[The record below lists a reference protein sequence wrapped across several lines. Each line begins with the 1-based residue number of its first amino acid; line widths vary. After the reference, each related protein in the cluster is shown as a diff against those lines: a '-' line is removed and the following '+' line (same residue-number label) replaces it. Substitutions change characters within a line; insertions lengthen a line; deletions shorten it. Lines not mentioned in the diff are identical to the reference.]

1 MAEALDALRGS
12 HGDAVKVEGRGVWLT
27 EPVKGDPGNAVLR
40 ALGALEEVS
49 PVGAA
54 AHGPAGVAV
63 GVWRNPRLYL
73 ARWTKGRRWVVAYH
87 LGGGSLPNHYVR
99 TEGRI
104 PTRFETGSWYGAV
117 PDEVDEAFL
126 DADLL
131 LDDPPFPVPAAPPPP
146 PPAAA
151 KGTGAPRAAAPRP
164 PATPR
169 PPKPAKPPP
178 APRARADVT
187 RLCPSCSMHKRPVQF
202 VEGSD
207 LCVDCR

>member
-1 MAEALDALRGS
+1 MAEAIDALRSG
-12 HGDAVKVEGRGVWLT
+12 HGYAIEVDGRGVHLV

-40 ALGALEEVS
+40 ALGAMEDVS

-63 GVWRNPRLYL
+63 GVWRNPELYL
-73 ARWTKGRRWVVAYH
+73 ARWTKGSRWVVAYR
-87 LGGGSLPNHYVR
+87 LVGGSLPNHYVR

-104 PTRFETGSWYGAV
+104 PTRFETGSWYGKV
-117 PDEVDEAFL
+117 PDQVDEAFL

-146 PPAAA
+146 PAPPAR
-151 KGTGAPRAAAPRP
+151 TPRATSSRP
-164 PATPR
+164 PSAPR
-169 PPKPAKPPP
+169 PPKPAKPAP
-178 APRARADVT
+178 APRARPDVT
-187 RLCPSCSMHKRPVQF
+187 RLCPSCSMHKRPSQF
-202 VEGSD
+202 VESSD

>member
-12 HGDAVKVEGRGVWLT
+12 HGDTVRVEGRGIRLT

-40 ALGALEEVS
+40 ALGALEEIS

-63 GVWRNPRLYL
+63 GVWRNPELYL

-117 PDEVDEAFL
+117 PAEVDEAFL

-131 LDDPPFPVPAAPPPP
+131 LDDPPFPVPAAP
-146 PPAAA
+146 
-151 KGTGAPRAAAPRP
+151 
-164 PATPR
+164 R
-169 PPKPAKPPP
+169 PPKPAKQP
-178 APRARADVT
+178 APRTRTDVT